1 MKLVFV
7 CWPFEDQGSGNIIQG
22 YTEAASELGH
32 EVTVYACPNEKI
44 PLNYSL
50 AVDSADALV
59 FLFEWTTRQYYG
71 DRLDLARL
79 VGKVPRERR
88 VVVDGDGNYNNPLC
102 IDGDSNHKDD
112 ASSRCWREVCDSL
125 SDKICQPTFHP
136 LLPNVRPFL
145 FYAYNPRWEQPLNFT
160 AKEFTMLYV
169 GNSKFRW
176 KPMERLLRALEPA
189 RSTLGRIGVI
199 GHGWGAMPP
208 WAAELQM
215 EEAYFTDPSYLQGLG
230 VDVLPPVP
238 FKDVITWMSKAT
250 FNPVLARP
258 TFGHMRLVTPRLF
271 ETLAASTIPL
281 FVLDEA
287 YITELYGSEALEL
300 RLPDKQP
307 EEKILDLVAR
317 PEHYAGIVRRIRRH
331 LAEKHSHKIRVLR
344 LIELIEC

>member
-22 YTEAASELGH
+22 YTEAARALGH

-50 AVDSADALV
+50 AVESADALV

-79 VGKVPRERR
+79 VGTVPRERR
-88 VVVDGDGNYNNPLC
+88 IVVDGDGNYNDMLC
-102 IDGDSNHKDD
+102 IEGDSNHADD
-112 ASSRCWREVCDSL
+112 ASSRRWREVCDSL

-136 LLPNVRPFL
+136 LLPNVHPFL
-145 FYAYNPRWEQPLNFT
+145 FYAYNPAWEQPLNFT

-176 KPMERLLRALEPA
+176 KPMERLLRAIEPA
-189 RSTLGRIGVI
+189 RSNIGRIGVV
-199 GHGWGAMPP
+199 GHGWGAMPS

-215 EEAYFTDPSYLQGLG
+215 EDAYFTDKTYLRRLG
-230 VDVLPPVP
+230 VDVLPPVH
-238 FKDVITWMSKAT
+238 FKDVISWMSKAI
-250 FNPVLARP
+250 FNPVLTRP
-258 TFGHMRLVTPRLF
+258 TFGHMRLITPRLF

-287 YITELYGSEALEL
+287 YIAELYGSEALQL

-317 PEHYAGIVRRIRRH
+317 PEHYAAIVGRIRRR
-331 LAEKHSHKIRVLR
+331 LAEEHSHKTRVQR
-344 LIELIEC
+344 LIELIEY